1 MNSAPLVMFSVLLV
15 GLFLGVPIA
24 WSIVLS
30 CITALIV
37 DGTIPVTI
45 LAQRLFTGADSFAML
60 AVPAFLLAGEIMSR
74 GGISIRVVNFASSI
88 VGGITGSLA
97 LVSIVA
103 CSFFASLSGS
113 ALATTAAIGSIM
125 IPEMSKRG
133 YPKDFS
139 AAVQAIGG
147 TLGPVI
153 PPSIVMIFYGN
164 STGVSIAGLLISGV
178 VPGIISC
185 IGLCII
191 AYIIAKKRRFP
202 KEEGFSWSRAVNSGK
217 EASFALG
224 TPAIILGGIYSGMFT
239 PTESAGVA
247 VVYSLIVAVF
257 IFKQINLVELW
268 VLFKDTAKVTANLL
282 ILVISAQLFGW
293 LVAYFN
299 IPDLIGDW
307 IGTVASNE
315 FVFFLLIDMLLFI
328 AGMFMEA
335 ISIVVIAA
343 PILHPL
349 AMNYGIDPIHFGL
362 VVVFALCL
370 GIATP
375 PFGPTT
381 YVACGISKESI
392 YKVGLQLLPFVA
404 IQVIITL
411 LLSFI
416 PQLSLWLPRLMR

>member
-202 KEEGFSWSRAVNSGK
+202 KEEGFSWSRAVSSGK

-247 VVYSLIVAVF
+247 VVYSLIVALF
-257 IFKQINLVELW
+257 IFKQINLFELW

-307 IGTVASNE
+307 IESVASNE
-315 FVFFLLIDMLLFI
+315 FIFFLLIDLLLFI

-362 VVVFALCL
+362 VVVFVLCL

-404 IQVIITL
+404 VQVVITL